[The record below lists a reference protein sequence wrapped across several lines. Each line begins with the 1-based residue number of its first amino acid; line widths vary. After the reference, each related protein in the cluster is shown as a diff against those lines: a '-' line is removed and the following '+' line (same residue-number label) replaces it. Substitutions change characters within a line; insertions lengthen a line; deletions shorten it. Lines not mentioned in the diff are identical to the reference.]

1 MFLLFNP
8 TSSEVKDLVD
18 ETVLGIGSNTMA
30 QENPYRFIERSVDDA
45 EGNEHC
51 SRTIG
56 ENCANEK
63 NHSSQIDTRIR
74 DVDQELFYNQQ
85 GFYF

>member
-1 MFLLFNP
+1 MFLLFNL

-30 QENPYRFIERSVDDA
+30 QENPYRFIERSVDAA

-56 ENCANEK
+56 VVPAPRAQKGGRKTNK
-63 NHSSQIDTRIR
+63 N
-74 DVDQELFYNQQ
+74 N
-85 GFYF
+85 